1 MENKDELT
9 GLYNRWGF
17 YFKVEERLKQAGER
31 KYQLLCANIKSFKLI
46 NDLFG
51 FAAGNRM
58 LKNMGAAIAKQACEE
73 CVYARINADYFGILV
88 PEDKV
93 PDMLKM
99 LTESDFYAKE
109 DKDYLLHINVGIYE
123 IDDTT
128 IPVSLMYDRAH
139 LALNA
144 IRNDRSKHVAY
155 FKENMREQML
165 KEQYLYNEL
174 HRAIKN
180 REMIM
185 YLQGLYDAEQNVV
198 GAEALV
204 RWNHPEKGILP
215 AGMFVETLEQNGLI
229 STLDKYIWEL
239 ACEQLKKWEQEDKG
253 QLFLSVNISAKDFED
268 MDVCEV
274 LTGLVRKHGVPPE
287 KLRLEIT
294 ETTLMKDIETNLKV
308 VNALRTNGFMVEID
322 DFGSGY
328 SSLNMLKEIMAD
340 VVKLDMKFLQ
350 KCSDEQRSRTI
361 LQTMVELIKKLGMQ
375 TVVEGVETKEQFEL
389 LKEYRC
395 DVFQGYYLMRPQPI
409 DCFEKSV

>member
-144 IRNDRSKHVAY
+144 IRNDRSKHVA
-155 FKENMREQML
+155 
-165 KEQYLYNEL
+165 
-174 HRAIKN
+174 
-180 REMIM
+180 
-185 YLQGLYDAEQNVV
+185 
-198 GAEALV
+198 
-204 RWNHPEKGILP
+204 
-215 AGMFVETLEQNGLI
+215 
-229 STLDKYIWEL
+229 
-239 ACEQLKKWEQEDKG
+239 
-253 QLFLSVNISAKDFED
+253 
-268 MDVCEV
+268 
-274 LTGLVRKHGVPPE
+274 
-287 KLRLEIT
+287 
-294 ETTLMKDIETNLKV
+294 
-308 VNALRTNGFMVEID
+308 
-322 DFGSGY
+322 
-328 SSLNMLKEIMAD
+328 
-340 VVKLDMKFLQ
+340 
-350 KCSDEQRSRTI
+350 
-361 LQTMVELIKKLGMQ
+361 
-375 TVVEGVETKEQFEL
+375 
-389 LKEYRC
+389 
-395 DVFQGYYLMRPQPI
+395 
-409 DCFEKSV
+409 